1 MDVLTRAYSQLADLY
16 RSMTPGSRL
25 TAGLLAA
32 VVLLSM
38 GYLATHQVAAPDVDL
53 MHGVPVAAGQLPL
66 MEAAFHKAS
75 LQGYVIRGTSIYVPH
90 GQEPAYMAAL
100 ADAKAL
106 PGNFGDALREA
117 ISAGAFYEDR
127 RQREQR
133 IKTATQDTLAQFIC
147 AMPGIERAY
156 VLCDVD
162 SKPGFNRDKLI
173 TAMAGVKPAGTGQ
186 LDEARVS
193 AIRYLVAP
201 AFAGLKPENVT
212 VSDLNGGRTW
222 HGDLEIASAEGNRY
236 LVAQRTYEQ
245 DLKAKILNALCFIP
259 NATVDVTVKLSVARA
274 PERQRVHATG
284 GRNRRAGR
292 PAAPAQPSNTATILS
307 SLLGVGRGHDA
318 AAEQEA
324 AEQDGR
330 EQTAKQGLDF
340 APTLARV
347 SVGVPIAYFKSIWR
361 KRNSVEP
368 GKPSPAPDPAALDQ
382 IRTEESAKIQRHVAP
397 LLPSSESVAK
407 AGELVTV
414 TTFEDLPVAEPPAP
428 LLAESVLNWA
438 RQSWATLGTIGLG
451 LVSLLVLRSM
461 VRHGS
466 APIDAPAASPNADD
480 PSESIGR
487 GSTAVPPP
495 HAQRFYEA
503 GASPHNELSKL
514 VEDDPE
520 SAANVL
526 RTWIGHVD

>member
-1 MDVLTRAYSQLADLY
+1 MDVVSRAYSQLADLY

-32 VVLLSM
+32 VVLLSV
-38 GYLATHQVAAPDVDL
+38 GYLATHQVSTPDVDL
-53 MHGVPVAAGQLPL
+53 MHGVPVEAGQLPI
-66 MEAAFHKAS
+66 MEAAFHKAN
-75 LQGYVIRGTSIYVPH
+75 LQGYVIRGASIFVPH

-106 PGNFGDALREA
+106 PQRFGDALREA
-117 ISAGAFYEDR
+117 ISAGNAFENS
-127 RQREQR
+127 RQRDQR
-133 IKTATQDTLAQFIC
+133 IKIATQDTLAQFIC

-162 SKPGFNRDKLI
+162 NKPGFNRDKLI
-173 TAMAGVKPAGTGQ
+173 TATASVKPAGSAQ

-201 AFAGLKPENVT
+201 AFAGLKAENVT
-212 VSDLNGGRTW
+212 VTDLNGGRTW
-222 HGDLEIASAEGNRY
+222 HGDIESSGADGHRY
-236 LVAQRTYEQ
+236 LSLQRTYEQ

-259 NATVDVTVKLSVARA
+259 NVTVDVTVELSIARA
-274 PERQRVHATG
+274 TERPSSNATG
-284 GRNRRAGR
+284 GRTRRANR
-292 PAAPAQPSNTATILS
+292 PATPVQPSNTAMILS
-307 SLLGVGRGHDA
+307 SLLGGRGQDA
-318 AAEQEA
+318 T
-324 AEQDGR
+324 AEQDAADQDGH
-330 EQTAKQGLDF
+330 EQSAKEGPDF

-347 SVGVPIAYFKSIWR
+347 SVGVPIAYFKSIWQ
-361 KRNSVEP
+361 KRNSSDE
-368 GKPSPAPDPAALDQ
+368 GKPSPAPSPSALDQ
-382 IRTEESAKIQRHVAP
+382 IRTEESAKIQRHVAQ
-397 LLPSSESVAK
+397 LLPSVESVAK

-414 TTFEDLPVAEPPAP
+414 TTFEDLPGAEPPSP
-428 LLAESVLNWA
+428 LLSEKVLIWV
-438 RQSWATLGTIGLG
+438 RQSWATLATIALG
-451 LVSLLVLRSM
+451 LASLLVLRSM

-466 APIDAPAASPNADD
+466 LAAEVPAESHSINDEE
-480 PSESIGR
+480 SESIGR
-487 GSTAVPPP
+487 ASTAVPPP

-503 GASPHNELSKL
+503 GASSHNELSKL